1 MLFSGHSRSQTAAKM
16 LFLGGRTNVLMT
28 AVLSNSESKADL

>member
-16 LFLGGRTNVLMT
+16 LFLGGRTNVVMT
-28 AVLSNSESKADL
+28 AVVSNSKGKADL